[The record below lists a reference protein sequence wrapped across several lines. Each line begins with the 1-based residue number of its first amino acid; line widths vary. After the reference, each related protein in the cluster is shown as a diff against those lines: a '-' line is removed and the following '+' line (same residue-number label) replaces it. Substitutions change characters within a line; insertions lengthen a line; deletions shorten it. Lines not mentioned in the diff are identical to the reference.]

1 MKILWIDDV
10 KQPSFYNEVFPELA
24 TCELLVICRD
34 FNTARVALHAW
45 LINWDRIY
53 IDHDLGGEKT
63 GYDLMNT
70 MEEDMARADERRGN
84 CETIPSDS
92 LVPLS
97 KTGEIHIIS
106 NNPVGAQRM
115 YDLGVKLLGAGRVF
129 RSRVM

>member
-1 MKILWIDDV
+1 MKILWIDDM

-34 FNTARVALHAW
+34 FNTARVALHSW

-63 GYDLMNT
+63 GYDLMCCL
-70 MEEDMARADERRGN
+70 EAGQAEAD
-84 CETIPSDS
+84 PSDS

-115 YDLGVKLLGAGRVF
+115 YDLGVKLLGTGRVF
-129 RSRVM
+129 RSSVM